1 MGKFFATTDP
11 SVTDREKEHLSLA
24 RKMAG
29 DSAVLL
35 ENDGT
40 LPLPAPGLVALF
52 GNGARHTVR
61 GGTGSGDVNTRSD
74 VTIEQGLLNAGFMI
88 ATQAWLDRQDERH
101 AQAKRAYRAWVPVCA
116 AEQGISEFLVRFSH
130 PFRIPAPCPVE
141 EGDLKADGA
150 DTAIFVISRTSGEGA
165 DRDTARGDYLLYEE
179 ELEGIR
185 RVTAAFTHT
194 IIVLN
199 VGGVIDTTEFM
210 AIPGI
215 SSVLLMGQM
224 GSSGGDALS
233 DLLLGRVNPSGRL
246 TDTWAKQYVDYP
258 SAMTYSHM
266 NGNLDDEYYIEG
278 ILVGYRW
285 FDAMGIEPKYPFG
298 YGLSY
303 TDFSLSEPETELQ
316 GTECVMRVTV
326 RNIGGMP
333 GRDVVQVYA
342 ELPKG
347 ILPKAPRGLIAFAKT
362 ALLKP
367 GQLERVEMRFPIANL
382 ASYSEKHAA
391 WVLEAG
397 EYRILYG
404 QHSRDTADAA
414 VLTLAE
420 AVVVRQ
426 LRNLFSDTDPVR
438 ETTVPMYLKQKA
450 AASVPR
456 IPIDPSMLR
465 SKEPVYTQMRKPCST
480 DKIRRLTLA
489 DVREGRSSASELVAQ
504 LSVSELASL
513 CVGALRTNGLLVGSD
528 SQLVPGAAGETS
540 SALLASRGIR
550 SLVMADGPAGL
561 RLTPVFRTDLEG
573 SVLPGGV
580 IFGDEERPSDPG
592 LNEENSIAYY
602 QYCTAIPIGWN
613 LAMSWDPDLIRETA
627 AMVGQEMVLFGVD
640 LWLAPALNI
649 HRNPLC
655 GRNFEYNSEDP
666 LLAGSVA
673 AAISEGVQR
682 VSGRGVCVKH
692 FAVNSQEDNRYFTNA
707 HVSERA
713 LREIYLRGF
722 EIAVKTGKPAS
733 VMTSYNLIN
742 GTHTANH
749 FDLLQGVLRDEW
761 GYEGLVMTD
770 WFTSQ
775 DVPDLTGSGEK
786 KYGISS
792 SVGCIAAGNDL
803 QMPGCEKNAEDI
815 LRAVESGETV
825 DRYRITRADLETCA
839 LRVIRAVLRTEAEQ
853 V

>member
-266 NGNLDDEYYIEG
+266 NGNLDDGYYIEG

-285 FDAMGIEPKYPFG
+285 FDAVGIERKYPFG
-298 YGLSY
+298 
-303 TDFSLSEPETELQ
+303 
-316 GTECVMRVTV
+316 C
-326 RNIGGMP
+326 
-333 GRDVVQVYA
+333 
-342 ELPKG
+342 
-347 ILPKAPRGLIAFAKT
+347 
-362 ALLKP
+362 
-367 GQLERVEMRFPIANL
+367 
-382 ASYSEKHAA
+382 
-391 WVLEAG
+391 
-397 EYRILYG
+397 
-404 QHSRDTADAA
+404 
-414 VLTLAE
+414 
-420 AVVVRQ
+420 
-426 LRNLFSDTDPVR
+426 
-438 ETTVPMYLKQKA
+438 
-450 AASVPR
+450 
-456 IPIDPSMLR
+456 
-465 SKEPVYTQMRKPCST
+465 
-480 DKIRRLTLA
+480 
-489 DVREGRSSASELVAQ
+489 GRS
-504 LSVSELASL
+504 
-513 CVGALRTNGLLVGSD
+513 
-528 SQLVPGAAGETS
+528 
-540 SALLASRGIR
+540 
-550 SLVMADGPAGL
+550 
-561 RLTPVFRTDLEG
+561 
-573 SVLPGGV
+573 
-580 IFGDEERPSDPG
+580 
-592 LNEENSIAYY
+592 
-602 QYCTAIPIGWN
+602 
-613 LAMSWDPDLIRETA
+613 
-627 AMVGQEMVLFGVD
+627 
-640 LWLAPALNI
+640 
-649 HRNPLC
+649 
-655 GRNFEYNSEDP
+655 
-666 LLAGSVA
+666 
-673 AAISEGVQR
+673 
-682 VSGRGVCVKH
+682 
-692 FAVNSQEDNRYFTNA
+692 
-707 HVSERA
+707 
-713 LREIYLRGF
+713 
-722 EIAVKTGKPAS
+722 
-733 VMTSYNLIN
+733 
-742 GTHTANH
+742 
-749 FDLLQGVLRDEW
+749 
-761 GYEGLVMTD
+761 
-770 WFTSQ
+770 
-775 DVPDLTGSGEK
+775 
-786 KYGISS
+786 
-792 SVGCIAAGNDL
+792 
-803 QMPGCEKNAEDI
+803 
-815 LRAVESGETV
+815 
-825 DRYRITRADLETCA
+825 
-839 LRVIRAVLRTEAEQ
+839 
-853 V
+853 